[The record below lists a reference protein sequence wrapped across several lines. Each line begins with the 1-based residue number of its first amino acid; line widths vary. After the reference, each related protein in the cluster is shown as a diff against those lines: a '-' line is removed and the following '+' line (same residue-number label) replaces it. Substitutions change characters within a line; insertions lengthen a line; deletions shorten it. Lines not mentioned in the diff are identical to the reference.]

1 MVCFVGET
9 HFEYGA
15 KVARDNEDM
24 QQMERL
30 LMNKYFRRFCLLSGI
45 YLVLTSFASGL
56 YGSTAG
62 PSSAWPWMVSDLA
75 PDPELHY
82 GTLVN
87 GFRYVLRK
95 NQEPKNRV
103 AIDLYIQAGSLH
115 ENDEQRGLA
124 HFLEHMMFKGTENFP
139 AGSLVEYF
147 QSIGMNFGSDA
158 NAHTTFDQ
166 TVYNI
171 LLPNGSEKELNTGFS
186 VMADYARRAKLEE
199 DQINQERGV
208 ILAEKRARDSAAYR
222 TQVASMEYG
231 FRGAKI
237 AKRMVIGVEGSLL
250 SANRAILKSFY
261 DTWYHPENMILIVVG
276 DMEPK
281 IAEQLIEKHFSQ
293 LSPAGKRPD
302 FPEFGILAHKGTE
315 GFYHYEPELGKTNV
329 SIESFWGIQ
338 PKNDSLELEKEELI
352 QLVGTMIMG
361 YRLQQV
367 QEEKK
372 PPFSRASY
380 NAGDIIERIGYGAIS
395 AQTDAGKWQ
404 ESLGLLDKTL
414 RQAIQYGFTEQE
426 VLRSRKEILAELDS
440 SVLTAKT
447 EDSRTIAQKLLRH
460 LGSNRVYQSPEQ
472 EKALYGPIVEQI
484 TVDQVNR
491 QFRTVWSHDS
501 RLVSVTGDVKLPEDG
516 ARVVVDQYQ
525 LAVREV
531 IVGPPTRSDD
541 TFPYLPVSAPPE
553 KTPVASDFKE
563 IDIQR
568 LVFANGLIINL
579 KKTDFQKNSIQ
590 ILASYGSGEQSE
602 PAPGMAML
610 AEDIINVSGS
620 GRLPQSAI
628 DTIVAG
634 SSVNLKFHIGETAF
648 SWSGSSLSKDF
659 ELLVQM
665 LHTFLYDHGF
675 RENQFG
681 NVRKKVEQM
690 YQKVSQE
697 VDGAMVLDVQ
707 PFLAGGN
714 QHFGLPLWKDV
725 ARIQYAELAQW
736 AQTFSQPRDLE
747 LSVVGDFNTD
757 EVVRYLSK
765 YFGGVN
771 LQGPRIPDT
780 AEIRFPTGRKLLVDV
795 NTSIDKSLVVVAW
808 PTDDFWDIGQTRR
821 LQMLSDVFEDRVRKV
836 VREKLGAA
844 YSPTVS
850 SFNSRVYKGFG
861 FLMAQVI
868 VKPGSEEA
876 IIKEIMEISERLKV
890 DGITTDELVR
900 AQRPMVTSI
909 TDTIRTNRYWLSSVL
924 ALSSRY
930 PQLFEWPKTILSD
943 YSAVNENDLN
953 QLAQKYFDNSRLALA
968 KVLPSGDSK
977 KVVERLSIITD

>member
-1 MVCFVGET
+1 M
-9 HFEYGA
+9 
-15 KVARDNEDM
+15 
-24 QQMERL
+24 RL
-30 LMNKYFRRFCLLSGI
+30 WLISSVF
-45 YLVLTSFASGL
+45 LVLTSFASSL
-56 YGSTAG
+56 YGGTSD
-62 PSSAWPWMVSDLA
+62 SLSNWPWTVSDLA

-82 GTLVN
+82 GTLAN
-87 GFRYVLRK
+87 GFRYILLK

-115 ENDEQRGLA
+115 ENDDQRGLA

-199 DQINQERGV
+199 DQIDQERGV

-222 TQVASMEYG
+222 TQVASMEYA
-231 FRGAKI
+231 FRGTKI
-237 AKRMVIGVEGSLL
+237 AKRMVIGTESSLQG
-250 SANRAILKSFY
+250 ANRAILKSFY

-276 DMEPK
+276 DMQPK
-281 IAEQLIEKHFSQ
+281 VAEKLIEIHFSQ
-293 LSPAGKRPD
+293 LSSAGKRPGY
-302 FPEFGILAHKGTE
+302 PEFGSLAHKGIE
-315 GFYHYEPELGKTNV
+315 GFYHHEPELGKTNV
-329 SIESFWGIQ
+329 SIESFWDLQ
-338 PKNDSLELEKEELI
+338 PRNDSLELEKEELI
-352 QLVGTMIMG
+352 QLMGTMIMG

-372 PPFSRASY
+372 PPFSRATF
-380 NAGDIIERIGYGAIS
+380 NADDIIDRIGYGAIS

-414 RQAIQYGFTEQE
+414 RQAIEYGFTEQE

-440 SVLTAKT
+440 NVLTAKT
-447 EDSRTIAQKLLRH
+447 EDSRMLAQKLLRH
-460 LGSNRVYQSPEQ
+460 LGSNRVYQSPQQ

-491 QFRTVWSHDS
+491 QFRKVWNHDS
-501 RLVSVTGDVKLPEDG
+501 RLVSVTGDVELPEDG
-516 ARVVVDQYQ
+516 AKVVADQYRKSVQ
-525 LAVREV
+525 EQ
-531 IVGPPTRSDD
+531 IVGPVARNND
-541 TFPYLPVSAPPE
+541 TFPYLPLAAFPE
-553 KTPVASDFKE
+553 QEPKTSHFKE
-563 IDIQR
+563 IGVQK
-568 LVFANGLIINL
+568 LVLANGLIINL
-579 KKTDFQKNSIQ
+579 KKTDFQKNSVQ
-590 ILASYGSGEQSE
+590 ILASYGNGEQSE
-602 PAPGMAML
+602 PSSGMAML

-620 GRLPQSAI
+620 GRLSQSAL
-628 DTIVAG
+628 DTIIAG
-634 SSVNLKFHIGETAF
+634 SSVSLKFHIGETAF
-648 SWSGSSLSKDF
+648 SWSGNSLFKDF

-665 LHTFLYDHGF
+665 LHTLLYDHGF

-690 YQKVSQE
+690 YQKLSQE
-697 VDGAMVLDVQ
+697 IDGAMALDVQ
-707 PFLAGGN
+707 PFLAAGN
-714 QHFGLPLWKDV
+714 QHFGLPPWNAV
-725 ARIQYAELAQW
+725 ASIQYADLAEW
-736 AQTFSQPRDLE
+736 AKSFTQPRDLE
-747 LSVVGDFNTD
+747 LSVVGDFD
-757 EVVRYLSK
+757 SAEVVRCLSK
-765 YFGGVN
+765 YFGGVS

-780 AEIRFPTGRKLLVDV
+780 AEVRFPVGKKLLVDV
-795 NTSIDKSLVVVAW
+795 NTSIDKSLIVVAW
-808 PTDDFWDIGQTRR
+808 PTDDFWDIGRTRR
-821 LQMLSDVFEDRVRKV
+821 LQMLSDVFEDRIRKV
-836 VREKLGAA
+836 IREKMGAA

-850 SFNSRVYKGFG
+850 SYNSRVYKGFG

-868 VKPGSEEA
+868 VKPGTEEA
-876 IIKEIMEISERLKV
+876 IIKEIIEISERLKV
-890 DGITTDELVR
+890 DGISTDELVR

-943 YSAVNENDLN
+943 YSAVNEKDLH
-953 QLAQKYFDNSRLALA
+953 QLAEKYFDNSRLAVA

-977 KVVERLSIITD
+977 KMSKRVSVVTE